1 MPLLLRLLKRNILW
15 LLLLPGL
22 TAATVY
28 YFTRNLPR
36 SYRSTATIYTGLAS
50 GYSILSDEQNSWV
63 SPEIVSNEFDNL
75 FTTINSSETLVRV
88 GMHLLARHLQLKG
101 PDSLVL
107 GRQGYRQLE
116 QIKTKIGPLLKKGE
130 DETATF
136 LRLDGLAHAKAINP
150 LKALLLQGSSYYSV
164 GTIKTVKTV
173 RKSGSD
179 MLLMEYQSNDPA
191 VTQATLALLI
201 EVFRERYANFK
212 SSEANS
218 VANYYTERT
227 RNAQNTLQQAETKL
241 KSFGVTNKIVD
252 YGQQSITAAT
262 SKAAL
267 TDDYNKEMMQYQAAK
282 AAVTTLNKR
291 VSDRTSVL
299 ANNEAFINKREEI
312 VRLQTQLAN
321 ARTYGQ
327 PKNVITDLETKLNRL
342 TTDMKSVA
350 LQHYDLGNTSESVA
364 QRTLVDEWL
373 RKVLAYEES
382 SARLQVYEKRIKELD
397 NTTSELA
404 PLGSTLKQLNR
415 EVDVAEKEY
424 MENLS
429 ELNKARVR
437 QKNAEMEGPLSV
449 LDEPDF
455 PLAPLPS
462 KRLLL
467 IGGGLATGLVL
478 ALLLMLLQYVLDKR
492 VSSTQQAE
500 TLTGLSMAATFP
512 LVGRRAAKAGR
523 AAQAMLEQLRST
535 IAIELQNQKP
545 ALRYNLITLV
555 SSRPRQGKSWIGL
568 RLAEQYAQAGH
579 IVAYCYPQQAQLPM
593 ADAPDITLIAY
604 GVGSDFI
611 DTPDIDA
618 LLQQGT
624 ADKSVPYDV
633 VLLELPS
640 LINHAIPTHL
650 VAQAN
655 VSVVVVDARS
665 VWTREDSQL
674 TALYRRAALHSVVAV
689 LNQVDPAL
697 VVVPPMVD
705 RISASSSA
713 ASPTRTKSLPE
724 PVKTA

>member
-36 SYRSTATIYTGLAS
+36 AYRSTATIYTGLAS

-116 QIKTKIGPLLKKGE
+116 QIKTKMGPLLKKGE
-130 DETATF
+130 GETATF

-150 LKALLLQGSSYYSV
+150 LKALLLQGSGYYSV

-467 IGGGLATGLVL
+467 ISGGLATGLVL
-478 ALLLMLLQYVLDKR
+478 ALLLILLQYVLDKR
-492 VSSTQQAE
+492 VRSTQQAE
-500 TLTGLSMAATFP
+500 TLTGLPMAATFP

-535 IAIELQNQKP
+535 IAIEVQNQKP
-545 ALRYNLITLV
+545 ALRHNLITLV

-579 IVAYCYPQQAQLPM
+579 TVAYCYPQQAQPPM
-593 ADAPDITLIAY
+593 ADAPDVTLIAY

-624 ADKSVPYDV
+624 ADNSVPYDV

-655 VSVVVVDARS
+655 VSVVVIDARS
-665 VWTREDSQL
+665 VWTREDNQL
-674 TALYRRAALHSVVAV
+674 TVLYRRAALHPVIAV

-697 VVVPPMVD
+697 VVVPPIMNQV
-705 RISASSSA
+705 SASSSA
-713 ASPTRTKSLPE
+713 ASPSRTKSLPE

>member
-1 MPLLLRLLKRNILW
+1 MLLFFRLLKRNILW
-15 LLLLPGL
+15 LLLLPAL

-28 YFTRNLPR
+28 YFTRNLPQL
-36 SYRSTATIYTGLAS
+36 YRSSATIYTGLAS

-63 SPEIVSNEFDNL
+63 SPEVVNNEFDNL
-75 FTTINSSETLVRV
+75 FTTINSSETLMRV
-88 GMHLLARHLQLKG
+88 GMRLLARHLQLKG

-107 GRQGYRQLE
+107 GRQGYRQLD
-116 QIKTKIGPLLKKGE
+116 QIRAKLSPYVVKGE
-130 DETATF
+130 GETATF
-136 LRLDGLAHAKAINP
+136 LRLDGLAHAKGTNP
-150 LKALLLQGSSYYSV
+150 LKSLLLQGSSYYSI
-164 GTIKTVKTV
+164 GTIKSVKTV

-218 VANYYTERT
+218 VVKYYMDRT
-227 RNAQNTLQQAETKL
+227 QNTQNNLQQAETKL
-241 KSFGVTNKIVD
+241 KSFGVSNKIID

-282 AAVTTLNKR
+282 AAVETLNKR
-291 VSDRTSVL
+291 VADRTSVL
-299 ANNEAFINKREEI
+299 ANNESFVTKREEI
-312 VRLQTQLAN
+312 VRIQTQLAN

-327 PKNVITDLETKLNRL
+327 PKSIVTDLETKLNRL
-342 TTDMKSVA
+342 TTDMKAVA
-350 LQHYDLGNTSESVA
+350 LQHYDLGNTSESIA

-382 SARLQVYEKRIKELD
+382 AARLRVYETRIKEVD
-397 NTTSELA
+397 NTTSELT

-455 PLAPLPS
+455 PMTPLPS
-462 KRLLL
+462 KRTLLL
-467 IGGGLATGLVL
+467 GGGFATGVVL
-478 ALLLMLLQYVLDKR
+478 AFLLMLVQYMLDKR
-492 VSSTQQAE
+492 IGSVQQAE
-500 TLTGLSMAATFP
+500 TMTGLPMAATFP
-512 LVGRRAAKAGR
+512 LVGKRSKKARR

-535 IAIELQNQKP
+535 IAIELQGQKP
-545 ALRYNLITLV
+545 AIPYTLITLV
-555 SSRPRQGKSWIGL
+555 SSQPNQGKSWVGL

-579 IVAYCYPQQAQLPM
+579 AVAYCHPQQTNASM
-593 ADAPDITLIAY
+593 TDAPNVSLIAY

-611 DTPDIDA
+611 DTPDVDT
-618 LLQQGT
+618 LLQQGMT
-624 ADKSVPYDV
+624 SDSVPYDI

-650 VAQAN
+650 VAQVN
-655 VSVVVVDARS
+655 VSVLIIDARS
-665 VWTREDSQL
+665 GWSREDNQL
-674 TALYRRAALHSVVAV
+674 ISLYRRAAVHPVIAI
-689 LNQVDPAL
+689 LNQVDPGI
-697 VVVPPMVD
+697 VVVPPVMD
-705 RISASSSA
+705 RASSA
-713 ASPTRTKSLPE
+713 ASAAPKSRLAPLPE